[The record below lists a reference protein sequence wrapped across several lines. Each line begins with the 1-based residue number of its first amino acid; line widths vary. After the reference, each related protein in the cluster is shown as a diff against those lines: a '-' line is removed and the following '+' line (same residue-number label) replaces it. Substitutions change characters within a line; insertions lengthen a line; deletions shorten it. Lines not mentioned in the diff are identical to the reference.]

1 MSPRFYLPSI
11 NPQNDTLIIS
21 DKNIIHQ
28 ITKVLRLKKNDVLVV
43 FSPQTEYE
51 VVLKNVSENH
61 LMATILEKRA
71 SKREPAKKLILYQSL
86 LKKDKFEWILQ
97 KGVELGVYAF
107 IPIITD
113 NSIVR
118 KISDNKL
125 ERYQKIIKEAT
136 EQCGGQHLA
145 ELKTTIS
152 FNQTIEMIKNE
163 KGQKILAW
171 EGEDKKLLSQIIN
184 KNADELH
191 LFIGPEGGF
200 SPSEVELAKQSS
212 FTLVSLGKRILR
224 AETAAIAACSLI
236 LLSK

>member
-1 MSPRFYLPSI
+1 MPPRFYLPSI

-21 DKNIIHQ
+21 DKNIIQQ
-28 ITKVLRLKKNDVLVV
+28 ITKVLRLKKNDVFVV

-51 VVLKNVSENH
+51 VVLKDVLENH
-61 LMATILEKRA
+61 LMATILEKRV
-71 SKREPAKKLILYQSL
+71 SKREPAKKLFLYQSL

-97 KGVELGVYAF
+97 KGVELGVYTF

-118 KISDNKL
+118 EISENKL
-125 ERYQKIIKEAT
+125 KRYKKIIKEAT

-145 ELKTTIS
+145 ELKTAIPLD
-152 FNQTIEMIKNE
+152 QAIEMVKNK

-171 EGEDKKLLSQIIN
+171 EGEDKKPLSQIIN
-184 KNADELH
+184 KDTDELH

-200 SPSEVELAKQSS
+200 SPSEVELAKQSGL
-212 FTLVSLGKRILR
+212 TLVSLGKRILR

-236 LLSK
+236 LLSR